1 MPFID
6 KYEIM
11 QKIAEGA
18 FGKVYK
24 GKNKLTSEL
33 VAIKIEPKTEI
44 NTLKCEAKIYQY
56 LGKQPGFPQ
65 LKWFETNS
73 KYNILVIDYL
83 GSSLNQIITKFGQL
97 SLDIVLKLGT
107 QIIKRL
113 QLLHSKQMI
122 HRDIKPQNIVM
133 GYKDKS
139 VVYLIDFTFAKRF
152 LVNGMHIKEGL
163 TNKIIG
169 SHNFVSLNVHKRI
182 EPSRRDDII
191 SAIYVLIYLYFG
203 KLDWDNCNNED
214 SIIALKEQTTISK
227 IIPSIFRNLLVYCNN
242 LSFSEEPKY
251 EYIISMLVQ
260 PNTNN

>member
-1 MPFID
+1 MPLNE

-44 NTLKCEAKIYQY
+44 NTLKGEAKIYQY
-56 LGKQPGFPQ
+56 LGKQHGFPQ

-73 KYNILVIDYL
+73 NYNILVIDYL
-83 GSSLNQIITKFGQL
+83 GLSLTQVVSKLGQL
-97 SLDIVLKLGT
+97 SLDIILKLGT

-152 LVNGMHIKEGL
+152 LVNETHIKEGL
-163 TNKIIG
+163 TNKLIG
-169 SHNFVSLNVHKRI
+169 SPNFVSLNVHKRI

-191 SAIYVLIYLYFG
+191 STIYVLIYLYFG
-203 KLDWDNCNNED
+203 KLEWENCINEE
-214 SIIALKEQTTISK
+214 SIIALKIQAAISTN
-227 IIPSIFRNLLVYCNN
+227 IPEIFRNLLVYCNN
-242 LSFSEEPKY
+242 LSFAEEPNY
-251 EYIISMLVQ
+251 EYIISMMLKYSTVS
-260 PNTNN
+260 